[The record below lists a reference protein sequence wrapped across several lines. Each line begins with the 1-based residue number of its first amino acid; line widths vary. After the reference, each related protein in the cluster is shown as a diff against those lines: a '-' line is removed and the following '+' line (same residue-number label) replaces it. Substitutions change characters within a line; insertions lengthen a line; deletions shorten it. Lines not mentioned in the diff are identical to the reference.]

1 MKLGTIIS
9 HQGLIHICVSKEGT
23 QCNSVALDVFLNNE
37 ALRRNKIYQRLDT
50 QIILQSVSQINSLL
64 VLVFL
69 WDLLTI
75 SVGYRQPCPLT
86 F

>member
-50 QIILQSVSQINSLL
+50 QIILQSVSQSDQFIVGIGL
-64 VLVFL
+64 FMG
-69 WDLLTI
+69 
-75 SVGYRQPCPLT
+75 SVDNKCWI
-86 F
+86 